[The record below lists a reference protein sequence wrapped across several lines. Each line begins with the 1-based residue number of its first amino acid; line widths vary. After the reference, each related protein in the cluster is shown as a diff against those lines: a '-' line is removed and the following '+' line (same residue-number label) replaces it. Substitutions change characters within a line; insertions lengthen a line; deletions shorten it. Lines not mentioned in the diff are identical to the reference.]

1 MSHSFEN
8 PNKLIHSTNGKFYL
22 TPAKLETEIITSVRD
37 FGGRASIADI
47 STDLG
52 IDFTIVEETADAI
65 LEKYNLIKLQG
76 QILTPNYLENLGGQI
91 NTSLK
96 SKGFVAIGEIARGH
110 DLPGDF
116 VIEKLLPFLDAQI
129 NSQRT
134 GVYTASF
141 LRRLEARL
149 KGFLTAALKP
159 VKVSPFFQKNQLD
172 ENIFNQIFNKLN
184 DSGRIK
190 GSLVGRGASATFI
203 PHVYIEQQT
212 RDIKEKI
219 ESQGHI
225 SVSQLKKSMD
235 LKKDSEATSF
245 MSECFPDFNK
255 VRFPIAAF

>member
-1 MSHSFEN
+1 MV
-8 PNKLIHSTNGKFYL
+8 GKKRYQDR
-22 TPAKLETEIITSVRD
+22 ES
-37 FGGRASIADI
+37 DI
-47 STDLG
+47 NFFNHL
-52 IDFTIVEETADAI
+52 
-65 LEKYNLIKLQG
+65 NL
-76 QILTPNYLENLGGQI
+76 N
-91 NTSLK
+91 S
-96 SKGFVAIGEIARGH
+96 S
-110 DLPGDF
+110 
-116 VIEKLLPFLDAQI
+116 QI

-255 VRFPIAAF
+255 ARFLIRTTPKIA